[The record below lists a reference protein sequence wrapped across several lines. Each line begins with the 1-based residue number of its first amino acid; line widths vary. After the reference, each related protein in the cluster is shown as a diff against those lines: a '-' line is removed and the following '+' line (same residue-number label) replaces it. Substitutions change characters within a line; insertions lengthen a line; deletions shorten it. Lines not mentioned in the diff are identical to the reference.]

1 MKTNTYRNGSR
12 PRAARLPPERR
23 RAQLLECALRVF
35 ARRGIGAARH
45 AEVAGEAGVAVS
57 TVFVYFPTRD
67 DLVAAVL
74 GEVERFYVDLAERVH
89 ATGGP
94 APAVMLAHSSAFAD
108 SVDDHPDHARVWLT
122 WSSAVRED
130 IWPRYLAFEDRIVAE
145 IAKTL
150 ARGQR
155 EGSIG
160 RGISPEDGAR
170 LTIGAAH
177 LIARMKLSGR
187 PRAEVDRFLEA
198 LIRALAGGLTLA
210 AASG

>member
-1 MKTNTYRNGSR
+1 LKSDTYRSATRSR
-12 PRAARLPPERR
+12 ATRLPPEER

-45 AEVAGEAGVAVS
+45 AEVAAEADVAVS
-57 TVFVYFPTRD
+57 TAFVYFPTRE

-74 GEVERFYVDLAERVH
+74 GEVERFYVELAERVH
-89 ATGGP
+89 GVEGP
-94 APAVMLAHSSAFAD
+94 ARAVLRAHFGAFAD

-130 IWPRYLAFEDRIVAE
+130 IWPRYLAFEDRVVAV

-160 RGISPEDGAR
+160 REISAEDGAR

-177 LIARMKLSGR
+177 LIARMKFSGR
-187 PRAEVDRFLEA
+187 PAPEVTRFLEA
-198 LIRALAGGLTLA
+198 LIRALAAGPTVKEQA
-210 AASG
+210 R